1 MKKYIFILLIIFNT
15 FISSALAQLQE
26 SDFNTQYAPIV
37 DHSITN
43 LMLYEEDTIDDCN
56 FDRTHFRYIDAE
68 WGISRCS
75 FKNCIFQ
82 CGYLRADETNDYTNA
97 YFAADM
103 EVSYHGPK
111 SFIQTRNYAKKVIF
125 FDIKTADYSNFD
137 FSDFTIS
144 SYFRVRTEGAKFH
157 NTWFKNAVLPK
168 YLTQEQI
175 KQTKNY
181 QTGVFHGISF
191 WEYYPYELKLIK
203 VNVPI
208 KPMPELQQIFQNL
221 DISGMTF
228 SFCELYGSFSGT
240 NMTDTV
246 FTESDLSTVEDL
258 TIEQVKSTWNYKAG
272 RMSLC
277 KWPEYIEKALEE
289 EEKAKAQEEKK

>member
-15 FISSALAQLQE
+15 FISSAIAQLSE
-26 SDFNTQYAPIV
+26 HPLKYSPAHS
-37 DHSITN
+37 HSISN
-43 LMLYEEDTIDDCN
+43 LILYDDDGAITDCN
-56 FDRTHFRYIDAE
+56 FDNTLFRYINTSYQD
-68 WGISRCS
+68 ICHTS

-82 CGYLRADETNDYTNA
+82 NGFFYTNTTNDYTNA
-97 YFAADM
+97 YFAPNFQVQRLSP
-103 EVSYHGPK
+103 E
-111 SFIQTRNYAKKVIF
+111 SFMQTRNYTKKVILF
-125 FDIKTADYSNFD
+125 NLRESEFNNFD

-144 SYFRVRTEGAKFH
+144 SYFRVGTEGAKFH
-157 NTWFKNAVLPK
+157 NTWFKNAKIPK

-191 WEYYPYELKLIK
+191 WEHEPYMLKFMREQNKWI
-203 VNVPI
+203 
-208 KPMPELQQIFQNL
+208 PERQQIFQNL

-258 TIEQVKSTWNYKAG
+258 TLEQVKSTWNYKAG

-289 EEKAKAQEEKK
+289 EEKAKAQEVKK

>member
-1 MKKYIFILLIIFNT
+1 GVNMKKFIFILLIIFNI
-15 FISSALAQLQE
+15 FASSVSAQWRVE
-26 SDFNTQYAPIV
+26 FNHQPASPFRV
-37 DHSITN
+37 TN
-43 LMLYEEDTIDDCN
+43 LILYDDDNLRCTD
-56 FDRTHFRYIDAE
+56 FEKISFRYVDTSGASVNKCTFKDCFFHAGYFDA
-68 WGISRCS
+68 
-75 FKNCIFQ
+75 
-82 CGYLRADETNDYTNA
+82 YDENDYYGS
-97 YFAADM
+97 YFYPNCTVRYLSPRSLKQTKHY
-103 EVSYHGPK
+103 ELK
-111 SFIQTRNYAKKVIF
+111 SIC
-125 FDIKTADYSNFD
+125 FDLEKAEYDNFD

-157 NTWFKNAVLPK
+157 NTWFKNAKIPQ

-191 WEYYPYELKLIK
+191 WKCDPDEFMKIHKKLK
-203 VNVPI
+203 
-208 KPMPELQQIFQNL
+208 EQQIFQNL

-258 TIEQVKSTWNYKAG
+258 TLEQVKSTWNYKAG

>member
-1 MKKYIFILLIIFNT
+1 MKKNIFILLIIFNM
-15 FISSALAQLQE
+15 FISSAIAQLRDE
-26 SDFNTQYAPIV
+26 TFTDIPPLHYKMSNLILEFGDN
-37 DHSITN
+37 ITGF
-43 LMLYEEDTIDDCN
+43 N
-56 FDRTHFRYIDAE
+56 FDNTYFRYIEVPCGAD
-68 WGISRCS
+68 IHRCS
-75 FKNCIFQ
+75 FANCFFWGGSLYVGLQ
-82 CGYLRADETNDYTNA
+82 NDFTNS
-97 YFAADM
+97 YFAPGFSTEGLSPEYFM
-103 EVSYHGPK
+103 
-111 SFIQTRNYAKKVIF
+111 QTINYTKKDIR
-125 FDIKTADYSNFD
+125 FDLKGDDYRNFD

-144 SYFRVRTEGAKFH
+144 SYFRVTIEGAKFH
-157 NTWFKNAVLPK
+157 NTWFKNAKIPK

-203 VNVPI
+203 VNVPS

-246 FTESDLSTVEDL
+246 FTESDLSTVENL
-258 TIEQVKSTWNYKAG
+258 TLEQVKSTWNYKAG

-277 KWPEYIEKALEE
+277 KWPEYIEKVLEE